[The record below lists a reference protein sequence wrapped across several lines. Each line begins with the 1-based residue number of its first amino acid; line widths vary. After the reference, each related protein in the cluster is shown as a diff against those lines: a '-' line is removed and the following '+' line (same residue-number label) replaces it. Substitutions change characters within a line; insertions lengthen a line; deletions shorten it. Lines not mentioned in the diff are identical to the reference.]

1 MQYSIGETAKKMNIS
16 TATLRYY
23 DKEGLLPFVTRTPGG
38 ARVFSDH
45 DFRWLNLISCLK
57 KAGMPLKD
65 IRLYIEMTMQG
76 EETMEARL
84 DMFRRQRQQIQ
95 QQMADLQRTLDVVN
109 YKCWYY
115 ETALA
120 AGNEDTAKNMP
131 AEKMPEELRAVRRW
145 LRSEDI

>member
-1 MQYSIGETAKKMNIS
+1 MQYSIGETAQRMGIS

-38 ARVFSDH
+38 ARVFSDY

-65 IRLYIEMTMQG
+65 IRQYIEMTLQG

-84 DMFRRQRQQIQ
+84 EMFRHQRQQLL
-95 QQMADLQRTLDVVN
+95 QQMADLQKTLDVVD

-115 ETALA
+115 ETSLE
-120 AGNEDTAKNMP
+120 AGSEAVARDMP
-131 AEKMPEELRAVRRW
+131 AENMPEKLRSVRQWLRA
-145 LRSEDI
+145 ETK

>member
-1 MQYSIGETAKKMNIS
+1 MQYSIGETARRTGIS
-16 TATLRYY
+16 AATLRYY

-38 ARVFSDH
+38 ARVFSDY

-65 IRLYIEMTMQG
+65 IRQYIEMTLQG

-84 DMFRRQRQQIQ
+84 EMFRVQRLQIL
-95 QQMADLQRTLDVVN
+95 QQMEDLQRTLNVVD

-120 AGNEDTAKNMP
+120 AGDESAARDMP
-131 AEKMPEELRAVRRW
+131 LEQMPEALRATRQW
-145 LRSEDI
+145 LRSDGS

>member
-1 MQYSIGETAKKMNIS
+1 MQYSIGEAAKKMNIS

-120 AGNEDTAKNMP
+120 AGNEDTAKNMS

>member
-23 DKEGLLPFVTRTPGG
+23 DKEGLLPFVERTSGG

-65 IRLYIEMTMQG
+65 IRLYIEMTIQG
-76 EETMEARL
+76 EETMEDRL
-84 DMFRRQRQQIQ
+84 NMFRQQRMQIL
-95 QQMADLQRTLDVVN
+95 QQMEELQRTLNVVD

-120 AGNEDTAKNMP
+120 AGNEAAARD
-131 AEKMPEELRAVRRW
+131 MPEEGLPEKLRPVRHWLRA
-145 LRSEDI
+145 EDA

>member
-1 MQYSIGETAKKMNIS
+1 MQYSIGEAAKKMNIT

-23 DKEGLLPFVTRTPGG
+23 DKEGLLPFVERTSGG
-38 ARVFSDH
+38 ARIFSDH

-76 EETMEARL
+76 EETIEARL
-84 DMFRRQRQQIQ
+84 DMFRQQRQQILLQ
-95 QQMADLQRTLDVVN
+95 IQDLQKTLDVVD

-120 AGNEDTAKNMP
+120 AGSESAARDMP
-131 AEKMPEELRAVRRW
+131 LEEMPEALRSVRQWLRAE
-145 LRSEDI
+145 SI